1 VIAAAKRRRRCA
13 CVSASVTILKTK
25 NNDRELSMSQVEDNK
40 QRVRDFFKA
49 MNANDTEAL
58 VAAYA
63 DDGHVRTMGN
73 TLISGTY
80 SKDQIREFAGSV
92 LDSFPHGL
100 EFDLISMVAE
110 DDRVAVEG
118 VSRGEH
124 VSGQHYSNDYHFL
137 FRFREGEL
145 VELKEYMDT
154 EKATDIICGGQR
166 PEQA

>member
-1 VIAAAKRRRRCA
+1 
-13 CVSASVTILKTK
+13 
-25 NNDRELSMSQVEDNK
+25 MSQVDDNK

-58 VAAYA
+58 VGAYA

-110 DDRVAVEG
+110 GDRVAVEG
-118 VSRGEH
+118 GCHGESMFPVSITATTTTSCS
-124 VSGQHYSNDYHFL
+124 VSARVSW
-137 FRFREGEL
+137 
-145 VELKEYMDT
+145 
-154 EKATDIICGGQR
+154 
-166 PEQA
+166 